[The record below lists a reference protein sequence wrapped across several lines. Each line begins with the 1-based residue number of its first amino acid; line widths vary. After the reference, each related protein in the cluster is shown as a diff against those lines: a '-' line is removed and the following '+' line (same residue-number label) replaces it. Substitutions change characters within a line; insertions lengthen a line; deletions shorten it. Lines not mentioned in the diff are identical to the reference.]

1 MDINN
6 KFQSNPLT
14 IIIALG
20 VLMVIYLPFNL
31 NAVVLGEYNTLGA
44 PNTYASGSSTS
55 FGTEGKWVMIDDNF
69 NKSIGF
75 NKVRI
80 LNKPTTNSAYCCVFF
95 ASSPNYNSNNRETV
109 FNINFWNM
117 FVGDN
122 CNQGVSGK
130 KVSVV
135 GKNVGDNWYEY
146 TFKNTIY
153 FFYYQKN
160 CPRNQIMAFIP
171 TQSYTYDDYSSQ
183 QSFAQSGEE
192 YFNLGFQAHQSGN
205 YDQAIIY
212 YNKAISAGYINGG
225 VTYNN
230 LGTAYGRKGDYDQ
243 AIIYYNKAI
252 SAGDIN
258 DGATYNNLGNVY
270 YDKGDYDQA
279 IIYLNKAISAGCI
292 NDGEVYNDL
301 GNAYYKKGDYDQ
313 AIIYLNKAISAGNI
327 NGGATYYNLGTTY
340 IKKYD
345 YDQAIIYLNKAI
357 SAGDIN
363 GGATY
368 KYLGAAYYYKG
379 DYDQAIIYLN
389 KAISAGFIND
399 GVTYSELG
407 VAYGDKG
414 DYDQA
419 IIYYNK
425 AISAGDTYC
434 YLEMSDLYA
443 YIIDKKDFW
452 KAIDYLNKY
461 LSLSKDENAEYNV
474 LLRKGEIFL
483 TMGNLNDATK
493 VWNTLKQKYPDY
505 ANEDESDFAYAMIH
519 KDYSIYED
527 VDVVSTSTYQN
538 NNNTFAVII
547 ANEDYKEEAKVP
559 NAKADGEAF
568 KNYCQNVFGIPD
580 KNIKYVENATL
591 NTMKHELKWLKD
603 VAEAYKGDASVIFYY
618 AGHGIPDESSKEAYL
633 LPVDGYGSDP
643 TTGYCLTDLYSLLSS
658 LPTKKCVAFLDACF
672 SGSKRDGKMMAS
684 SRGVSI
690 KVKSNKP
697 KGNLVVLSAAQGD
710 ETAYAYKDKGHGMF
724 TYFILKKL
732 KDSNGDVTLGDLS
745 QYVIDQVSKKSI
757 VENGKSQ
764 TPAVLIS
771 DNATNWQS
779 WKLK

>member
-1 MDINN
+1 MMSMS
-6 KFQSNPLT
+6 F
-14 IIIALG
+14 
-20 VLMVIYLPFNL
+20 
-31 NAVVLGEYNTLGA
+31 
-44 PNTYASGSSTS
+44 ST
-55 FGTEGKWVMIDDNF
+55 
-69 NKSIGF
+69 
-75 NKVRI
+75 
-80 LNKPTTNSAYCCVFF
+80 
-95 ASSPNYNSNNRETV
+95 
-109 FNINFWNM
+109 
-117 FVGDN
+117 
-122 CNQGVSGK
+122 
-130 KVSVV
+130 
-135 GKNVGDNWYEY
+135 
-146 TFKNTIY
+146 
-153 FFYYQKN
+153 
-160 CPRNQIMAFIP
+160 
-171 TQSYTYDDYSSQ
+171 
-183 QSFAQSGEE
+183 FAQSGEE
-192 YFNLGFQAHQSGN
+192 YFNLGRQAYHSGN

-212 YNKAISAGYINGG
+212 YNQAISAGYIDGGVTYNNLGTAYFYKGDYDQAIIYYNQAISAGYINGG
-225 VTYNN
+225 VTYNDLGTAYCYKGDYDQAIIYLNKAISAGYINGGATYNN
-230 LGTAYGRKGDYDQ
+230 LGTAYFYKGDYDQ
-243 AIIYYNKAI
+243 AIIYYNQAISAGNIDGGATYNNLGTAYFYKGDYDQAIIYYNQAISAGYINGGVTYNDLGTAYCYKGDYDQAIIYLNKAI
-252 SAGDIN
+252 SAGYIN
-258 DGATYNNLGNVY
+258 GGATYNNLGNAY

-279 IIYLNKAISAGCI
+279 IIYLNKAISAG
-292 NDGEVYNDL
+292 Y
-301 GNAYYKKGDYDQ
+301 
-313 AIIYLNKAISAGNI
+313 I
-327 NGGATYYNLGTTY
+327 NGGATYNNLG
-340 IKKYD
+340 
-345 YDQAIIYLNKAI
+345 N
-357 SAGDIN
+357 
-363 GGATY
+363 
-368 KYLGAAYYYKG
+368 AYY
-379 DYDQAIIYLN
+379 
-389 KAISAGFIND
+389 
-399 GVTYSELG
+399 
-407 VAYGDKG
+407 DKG

-434 YLEMSDLYA
+434 YLEMSDLYT
-443 YIIDKKDFW
+443 YIKKDFGE
-452 KAIDYLNKY
+452 AIDYLNKY
-461 LSLSKDENAEYNV
+461 LSLSKDEYAEYDV
-474 LLRKGEIFL
+474 LLRKGDIFL

-527 VDVVSTSTYQN
+527 IDVVSTSTYQN

-559 NAKADGEAF
+559 NAKSDGEAF
-568 KNYCQNVFGIPD
+568 KKYCQNVLGIPD
-580 KNIKYVENATL
+580 KNIKYVENGTL
-591 NTMKHELKWLKD
+591 NTIRHELKWLKD

-643 TTGYCLTDLYSLLSS
+643 TTGYSLTDLYSLLSS

-710 ETAYAYKDKGHGMF
+710 ETAYAYKDKGHGIF

-764 TPAVLIS
+764 TPTVLIS

-779 WKLK
+779 WTLK

>member
-1 MDINN
+1 MRH
-6 KFQSNPLT
+6 KLSNIVFL
-14 IIIALG
+14 
-20 VLMVIYLPFNL
+20 VLMMSMSF
-31 NAVVLGEYNTLGA
+31 
-44 PNTYASGSSTS
+44 ST
-55 FGTEGKWVMIDDNF
+55 
-69 NKSIGF
+69 
-75 NKVRI
+75 
-80 LNKPTTNSAYCCVFF
+80 
-95 ASSPNYNSNNRETV
+95 
-109 FNINFWNM
+109 
-117 FVGDN
+117 
-122 CNQGVSGK
+122 
-130 KVSVV
+130 
-135 GKNVGDNWYEY
+135 
-146 TFKNTIY
+146 
-153 FFYYQKN
+153 
-160 CPRNQIMAFIP
+160 
-171 TQSYTYDDYSSQ
+171 
-183 QSFAQSGEE
+183 FAQSGEE
-192 YFNLGFQAHQSGN
+192 YFNLGLQADKSGN

-212 YNKAISAGYINGG
+212 YNQAISAGYIDGG

-230 LGTAYGRKGDYDQ
+230 LG
-243 AIIYYNKAI
+243 
-252 SAGDIN
+252 
-258 DGATYNNLGNVY
+258 
-270 YDKGDYDQA
+270 
-279 IIYLNKAISAGCI
+279 
-292 NDGEVYNDL
+292 
-301 GNAYYKKGDYDQ
+301 NAYCYKG
-313 AIIYLNKAISAGNI
+313 
-327 NGGATYYNLGTTY
+327 
-340 IKKYD
+340 D

-363 GGATY
+363 GGVTY
-368 KYLGAAYYYKG
+368 NNLGTAYYY
-379 DYDQAIIYLN
+379 
-389 KAISAGFIND
+389 
-399 GVTYSELG
+399 
-407 VAYGDKG
+407 KG

-425 AISAGDTYC
+425 AISAGYTYC
-434 YLEMSDLYA
+434 YLAMSDLYA
-443 YIIDKKDFW
+443 YIKKDLGE
-452 KAIDYLNKY
+452 AIDYLNKY
-461 LSLSKDENAEYNV
+461 LSLSKDEYAEYDV
-474 LLRKGEIFL
+474 LLRKGDIFL
-483 TMGNLNDATK
+483 TMGNLIDATK
-493 VWNTLKQKYPDY
+493 VWNTLKQKYPNY

-527 VDVVSTSTYQN
+527 IDVVSTSTYQNN

-559 NAKADGEAF
+559 NAKSDGEAF
-568 KNYCQNVFGIPD
+568 KKYCQNVFGIPD
-580 KNIKYVENATL
+580 KNIKYVENATF
-591 NTMKHELKWLKD
+591 NTIKHELKWLKD

-643 TTGYCLTDLYSLLSS
+643 TTGYSLTDLYSLLSS

-764 TPAVLIS
+764 TPTVLIS

-779 WKLK
+779 WTLK